1 MSVLRPR
8 LPEEP
13 LAYEAA
19 EEGGR
24 AWEPGGMATKLA
36 VARDRILARPERVD
50 LPSIMLAEYDTQRRE
65 SRLFA
70 ILTAARQIRDSVDR
84 LVIIAGGTINPATR
98 LLAATCCH
106 PFHDQL
112 PRGERGGRPRLLW
125 LDRLTDPD
133 TLQGLLDLVA
143 PAGLPRQD
151 DLFERWGVMPVE
163 LPGHDPLPMAIL
175 HILLG
180 PLAVSVGDDARRVAE
195 RVVPVAA
202 AGGELTAWALHLGC
216 PTQFVVGADIA
227 SPQGVFTAA
236 GLLPASVAGLD
247 VVRLLKGAEAMLRRF
262 AEAPVAE
269 NPPLIDAA
277 VAHQAAG
284 ERAAH
289 GRRFI
294 GDQGWRSLFGQW
306 HAAAW
311 PSPLEAAGVVTRLI
325 SSEPRRER
333 LVVPPPAGEP
343 SSDSAAL
350 TWGQLV
356 ATVSQPVAGEA
367 AATIR
372 LPRVDEHAIGQLLQ
386 LCILSAAV
394 EERLREGV

>member
-1 MSVLRPR
+1 
-8 LPEEP
+8 
-13 LAYEAA
+13 
-19 EEGGR
+19 
-24 AWEPGGMATKLA
+24 
-36 VARDRILARPERVD
+36 
-50 LPSIMLAEYDTQRRE
+50 
-65 SRLFA
+65 
-70 ILTAARQIRDSVDR
+70 
-84 LVIIAGGTINPATR
+84 
-98 LLAATCCH
+98 
-106 PFHDQL
+106 
-112 PRGERGGRPRLLW
+112 
-125 LDRLTDPD
+125 
-133 TLQGLLDLVA
+133 
-143 PAGLPRQD
+143 
-151 DLFERWGVMPVE
+151 
-163 LPGHDPLPMAIL
+163 
-175 HILLG
+175 
-180 PLAVSVGDDARRVAE
+180 
-195 RVVPVAA
+195 
-202 AGGELTAWALHLGC
+202 
-216 PTQFVVGADIA
+216 
-227 SPQGVFTAA
+227 
-236 GLLPASVAGLD
+236 
-247 VVRLLKGAEAMLRRF
+247 MLRRF

-294 GDQGWRSLFGQW
+294 GDQGWRSLFGQL

-356 ATVSQPVAGEA
+356 ATVYQPVAGEA